1 MACLFRQGGYVKTRP
16 LVLVIVGALMGL
28 SAWWF
33 TQNFGFTKE
42 RVRVGYSG
50 EARVNPLFAARLL
63 LERLGLSVQQ
73 QTQLGKIDK
82 LPRRATVI
90 LAADRSD
97 MDPVVARNLL
107 GWVEHGGHLV
117 VGVEHPLP
125 RDHLLGFLG
134 VDANWNTKADR
145 LAVGQRPGADTV
157 TFPDGTQFRLDLFPS
172 PRLTDEDE
180 NSSWHYESRGGARIL
195 EFIWGEGRITVFST
209 LRPLTNPAI
218 GQYDHAALLW
228 YLVGGEGAQGEVFL
242 IRNLES
248 QSLLAWLRTHA
259 AAAVVAT
266 GVFLLL
272 ALWRVVLRFGPLT
285 PTSEPDR
292 KSLLEHIRALGR
304 FYSDQKQMPGMLKL
318 LREDCLELFARRVP
332 EARGLEG
339 AEQLREGARLTGLP
353 PRELL
358 HAFSAPAATPHEFSI
373 VVRTLA
379 NFRRLLSHRQTR
391 EGSR

>member
-1 MACLFRQGGYVKTRP
+1 MKTRP
-16 LVLVIVGALMGL
+16 LVLATIGALIGL
-28 SAWWF
+28 GAWWF

-42 RVRVGYSG
+42 RVHVGYSG
-50 EARVNPLFAARLL
+50 EARVNPLFGARLL
-63 LERLGLSVQQ
+63 LERLGLRVQQ

-82 LPRRATVI
+82 LPRQATII

-107 GWVEHGGHLV
+107 AWVEHGGHLV

-134 VDANWNTKADR
+134 VDATWNTKGDR
-145 LAVGQRPGADTV
+145 RAAGQASGPDAV
-157 TFPDGTQFRLDLFPS
+157 TFPDGMQFRLDLFPS
-172 PRLTDEDE
+172 PRLTDEDQ
-180 NSSWHYESRGGARIL
+180 NSYWTYESRGGGRIL
-195 EFIWGEGRITVFST
+195 EFVWGEGRVTVFST

-228 YLVGGEGAQGEVFL
+228 YLVGGEGAAGDVFL

-248 QSLLAWLRTHA
+248 QSLMAWLRTHA
-259 AAAVVAT
+259 AAAVAAT

-272 ALWRVVLRFGPLT
+272 SLWQVVPRFGPLA

-318 LREDCLELFARRVP
+318 LREDCLDLFVRSAP

-339 AEQLREGARLTGLP
+339 DTQLREGARLTGLP
-353 PRELL
+353 PSELL

-373 VVRTLA
+373 AVRTLA

>member
-1 MACLFRQGGYVKTRP
+1 MKTRP
-16 LVLVIVGALMGL
+16 LVLATIGALIGL
-28 SAWWF
+28 GAWWF

-42 RVRVGYSG
+42 RVHVGYSG
-50 EARVNPLFAARLL
+50 EARVNPLFGARLL
-63 LERLGLSVQQ
+63 LERLGLRVQQ

-82 LPRRATVI
+82 LPRQATII

-107 GWVEHGGHLV
+107 AWVEHGGHLV

-134 VDANWNTKADR
+134 VDATSNTKGDR
-145 LAVGQRPGADTV
+145 RAAGQASGPDAV

-172 PRLTDEDE
+172 PRLTDEDQ
-180 NSSWHYESRGGARIL
+180 NSYWTYESRGGGRIL
-195 EFIWGEGRITVFST
+195 KFVWGEGRVTVFST

-228 YLVGGEGAQGEVFL
+228 YLVGGEGAAGDVFL

-248 QSLLAWLRTHA
+248 QSLMAWLRTHA
-259 AAAVVAT
+259 AAAVAAT

-272 ALWRVVLRFGPLT
+272 SLWQVVPRFGPLA

-318 LREDCLELFARRVP
+318 LREDCLDLFVRSAP

-339 AEQLREGARLTGLP
+339 DTQLREGARLTGLP
-353 PRELL
+353 PSELL

-373 VVRTLA
+373 AVRTLA

>member
-1 MACLFRQGGYVKTRP
+1 MRTRP
-16 LVLVIVGALMGL
+16 LVLAIVGALVTLG
-28 SAWWF
+28 AWWF
-33 TQNFGFTKE
+33 THNFGFTKE
-42 RVRVGYSG
+42 RVHVGYSG
-50 EARVNPLFAARLL
+50 EARVNPLFGARLL
-63 LERLGLSVQQ
+63 LERLGLRVQQ
-73 QTQLGKIDK
+73 QTQLGKIDR
-82 LPRRATVI
+82 LPRQATII

-107 GWVEHGGHLV
+107 AWVEHGGHLV

-134 VDANWNTKADR
+134 IDANWNTKADR
-145 LAVGQRPGADTV
+145 RVGGQPPGPDTV
-157 TFPDGTQFRLDLFPS
+157 TFPDGMRFRLDLFPS

-180 NSSWHYESRGGARIL
+180 NSYWIYESRGGGRIL
-195 EFIWGEGRITVFST
+195 EFVWGEGRVTVFST

-228 YLVGGEGAQGEVFL
+228 YLVGGEGAGGEVFL
-242 IRNLES
+242 IRNLEA

-259 AAAVVAT
+259 AAAVAAT

-272 ALWRVVLRFGPLT
+272 ALWRVVPRFGPLT
-285 PTSEPDR
+285 PASEPDR

-318 LREDCLELFARRVP
+318 LREDCLELFARRAP

-339 AEQLREGARLTGLP
+339 TEQLRVGARLTGLP
-353 PRELL
+353 PRELM
-358 HAFSAPAATPHEFSI
+358 HAFSAPAATPHEFSTA
-373 VVRTLA
+373 VRTLA
-379 NFRRLLSHRQTR
+379 NFRRLLSRRQTR

>member
-1 MACLFRQGGYVKTRP
+1 MKTRP
-16 LVLVIVGALMGL
+16 LVLATIGALIGL
-28 SAWWF
+28 GAWWF

-42 RVRVGYSG
+42 RVHVGYSG
-50 EARVNPLFAARLL
+50 EARVNPLFGARLL
-63 LERLGLSVQQ
+63 LERLGLRVQQ

-82 LPRRATVI
+82 LPRQATII

-107 GWVEHGGHLV
+107 AWVEHGGHLV

-134 VDANWNTKADR
+134 VDATSNTKGDR
-145 LAVGQRPGADTV
+145 RAAGQASGPDAV

-172 PRLTDEDE
+172 PRLTDEDQ
-180 NSSWHYESRGGARIL
+180 NSYWTYESRGGGRIL
-195 EFIWGEGRITVFST
+195 EFVWGEGRVTVFST

-228 YLVGGEGAQGEVFL
+228 YLVGGEGAAGDVFL

-248 QSLLAWLRTHA
+248 QSLMAWLRTHA
-259 AAAVVAT
+259 AAAVAAT

-272 ALWRVVLRFGPLT
+272 SLWQVVPRFGPLA

-318 LREDCLELFARRVP
+318 LREDCLDLFVRSAP

-339 AEQLREGARLTGLP
+339 DTQLREGARLTGLP
-353 PRELL
+353 PSELL

-373 VVRTLA
+373 AVRTLA